1 MLHRSSPL
9 PLTLGP
15 LRLHEC
21 LDEQVSGLRIE
32 GQGIAQG
39 LQVWTLLQEGFLEAH
54 ATCVEVLL
62 WGRKYGKL
70 RLAGLLMSWAAA
82 TPLPHAMP
90 PVAVGRVIRGL
101 SKQASS
107 VLLLPASTPAP
118 HPGWASYTSES
129 NTTPRP
135 FVAPTL

>member
-82 TPLPHAMP
+82 TPLPSCHAP
-90 PVAVGRVIRGL
+90 RGCGTRDQGAFQTGKFGPATPGLHPCPTPGVGFLYLRI
-101 SKQASS
+101 
-107 VLLLPASTPAP
+107 
-118 HPGWASYTSES
+118 
-129 NTTPRP
+129 
-135 FVAPTL
+135 